1 MGADDKGYT
10 SDIGSTGNHSTKA
23 EVESWG
29 HRSATP
35 IKLIQRSAFLG
46 AARILRKVL
55 EV

>member
-1 MGADDKGYT
+1 MEAEDEGYT
-10 SDIGSTGNHSTKA
+10 SGIGSTGNHSTKA

-35 IKLIQRSAFLG
+35 IELIQRSALQG
-46 AARILRKVL
+46 AARILGKVL